1 MKIFKKKKYSLLS
14 NILKYSFVFVFIFS
28 IISSGLFFNVTNA
41 DYSVQ
46 TKIENPLGSNGPQDI
61 PDFIERAIDIVL
73 VVGVPI
79 VVLAIIYSGFL
90 FVSAQGNAEKL
101 KTAKKAI
108 LYSVIGAVLLLGA
121 FVIASAIGD
130 TVNDIKK
137 GA

>member
-1 MKIFKKKKYSLLS
+1 MKIFKTKKYTLLS
-14 NILKYSFVFVFIFS
+14 NVLKFSFIFVLAFSVIGS
-28 IISSGLFFNVTNA
+28 IFFVKVTNA
-41 DYSVQ
+41 DYNIQ
-46 TKIENPLGSNGPQDI
+46 TKIENPLGENGPQDI
-61 PDFIERAIDIVL
+61 PDFIERAIDVIL
-73 VVGVPI
+73 VIGVPI

-121 FVIASAIGD
+121 FVIANAIGD

-137 GA
+137 GV